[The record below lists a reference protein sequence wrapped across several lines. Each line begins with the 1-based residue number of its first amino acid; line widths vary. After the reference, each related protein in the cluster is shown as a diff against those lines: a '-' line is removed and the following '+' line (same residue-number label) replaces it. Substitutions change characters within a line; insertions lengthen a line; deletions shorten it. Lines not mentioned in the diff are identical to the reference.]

1 MMKISTIYILRDASR
16 RIMYCGSTES
26 SLQQRFALHKAS
38 QLSDPLASPLYRHVR
53 DNGGWDGWTI
63 EPVSTTH
70 YDPVLTPDLPRFM
83 ETMAIKSLQ
92 RVGHCLCNRNCAIDL
107 NHRKR
112 AASRAWRD
120 AHPGYMATKSR
131 EHRARRRAQ
140 LEQETAATTTV
151 EQTA

>member
-1 MMKISTIYILRDASR
+1 M
-16 RIMYCGSTES
+16 
-26 SLQQRFALHKAS
+26 
-38 QLSDPLASPLYRHVR
+38 VR
-53 DNGGWDGWTI
+53 DGWTI
-63 EPVSTTH
+63 EAMMTTQ
-70 YDPVLTPDLPRFM
+70 YDPELTPDLPKYM

-92 RVGHCLCNRNCAIDL
+92 REGHCPCNRNNAIDL

-120 AHPGYMATKSR
+120 AHPGYMAQKSR

-140 LEQETAATTTV
+140 LEQEIAAAA

>member
-1 MMKISTIYILRDASR
+1 M
-16 RIMYCGSTES
+16 
-26 SLQQRFALHKAS
+26 
-38 QLSDPLASPLYRHVR
+38 R

-63 EPVSTTH
+63 EPMSTTQ
-70 YDPVLTPDLPRFM
+70 YDPVLTPDLPRYM
-83 ETMAIKSLQ
+83 ETMASKALQ
-92 RVGHCLCNRNCAIDL
+92 RDGHCPCNRNNAIDL

-120 AHPGYMATKSR
+120 AHPGYMAQKSR

-140 LEQETAATTTV
+140 LEQEIAAAAAL